1 MEKRKRK
8 EKYTKNYICAAISR
22 RIDLHDVVPLNTI
35 RQVKEKF
42 MYIIRLLIYCEVM
55 RKLVKKI
62 NSATIVYS
70 TEYIIMT

>member
-1 MEKRKRK
+1 MI
-8 EKYTKNYICAAISR
+8 YR